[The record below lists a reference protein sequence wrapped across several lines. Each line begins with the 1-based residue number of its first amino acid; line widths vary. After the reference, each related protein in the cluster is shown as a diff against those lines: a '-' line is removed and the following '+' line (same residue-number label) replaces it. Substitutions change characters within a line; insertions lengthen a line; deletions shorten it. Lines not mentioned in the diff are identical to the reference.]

1 MIALVLASLLQGACP
16 SVVSVAII
24 SEANDDD
31 RAAATA
37 LQGTLSG
44 WDCVRVV
51 HLDAV
56 HSGDA
61 TRDVAALDLAKA
73 RDVDWLIV
81 AAGDHL
87 LVQARLIDP
96 AMRELLIMP
105 HGPADE
111 VAMDLMAPIGRELT
125 LSRRGG
131 LSVGIVVVDAT
142 YKDVRELESLLVALP
157 GVEVAKA
164 GRFKDG
170 RVEFLVRTNAP
181 RTALLEKL
189 HGLKRHGQ
197 PPRVLDD
204 RLRRIELTWKANAD
218 EAPSGTTST
227 P

>member
-111 VAMDLMAPIGRELT
+111 VAMDLMAPIGREL
-125 LSRRGG
+125 
-131 LSVGIVVVDAT
+131 
-142 YKDVRELESLLVALP
+142 ESLLVALP